1 MFERENR
8 RVWGDNSKG
17 ETMNTTTQ
25 INGGVTGTIAVVLF
39 VLWAVQIVSFWKVFT
54 KAGQPGVFA
63 LIPIVNLVVLMKIVK
78 RSGWFVLLFFIPLV
92 NFVWLIVINIE
103 VAKKFGKGA
112 GFGILM
118 SLVPIV
124 GYPILGFG
132 DAKYD
137 ANA

>member
-1 MFERENR
+1 MEP
-8 RVWGDNSKG
+8 
-17 ETMNTTTQ
+17 TTTQ
-25 INGGVTGTIAVVLF
+25 MNGGVGSTILIVAVI
-39 VLWAVQIVSFWKVFT
+39 LWLVQIVSFWKVFA
-54 KAGQPGVFA
+54 KAGQPGIFA

-92 NFVWLIVINIE
+92 NIVWLFVINIE
-103 VAKKFGKGA
+103 IAKKFAKGV

-118 SLVPIV
+118 SIVPIV

>member
-1 MFERENR
+1 
-8 RVWGDNSKG
+8 
-17 ETMNTTTQ
+17 
-25 INGGVTGTIAVVLF
+25 
-39 VLWAVQIVSFWKVFT
+39 
-54 KAGQPGVFA
+54 
-63 LIPIVNLVVLMKIVK
+63 MKIVK

-103 VAKKFGKGA
+103 VAKRFGKGA